1 MATSSM
7 PSLPAVSGTDPS
19 RCILDSFRIA
29 IAKRM
34 SDALPP
40 LSLEQAYTGVD
51 YGKKGV
57 DFTVALPRFR
67 LPGKL
72 DDLAQK
78 VINQFQPD
86 EWVASI
92 THDKAFLH
100 FQVNTHSMIRETLTQ
115 IHSETYKTTSGKP
128 EYGSNESGKGKRVI
142 IEYSSPN
149 IAKSFHVGHLRSTI
163 IGAFLSNL
171 YKACG
176 WDVISMNYLGDWGT
190 QFGMIATGFEKYG
203 SQEELEQDA
212 IKHLFDV
219 YVKVNRDAENDP
231 NVKVEAAKWFRRME
245 DRDESALKNWRVW
258 RELSIRKYEQEYDR
272 LNVKF
277 DHYMGESQV
286 GQEWMDKAIK
296 RLDEMGLIS
305 EVDGAKLVD
314 LEKWKMG
321 KAVIRKK
328 DGTSIYLT
336 RDIGG
341 AIERYEKYKFDKMI
355 YVVSSQQD
363 LHLSQFFKVLEL
375 MDFPWASSLLHIN
388 YGLVQGMSTRK
399 GTVVFLDQIIKEAA
413 QVMHDQMQKNE
424 EKYKAVEDPE
434 TTSREIGITGV
445 KIQDMAAKR
454 INNYTFNWDRM
465 KSFEG
470 DTGPYLQYAHVRL
483 ASIGRKNPH
492 LLPLPPPSDI
502 DVTTLTESAQAREIV
517 FLLGSYPDV
526 VKTALKTHEPS
537 GVVTFSFRLSHAI
550 SSAWETVVVK
560 GEEDIVKARARM
572 WMYDSAREVLAAAMR
587 LLSIRP
593 IERIMKKREKVDFHL
608 SILVSPQ
615 SKVSSTILL
624 QNLLDT
630 GSYIGSTE

>member
-1 MATSSM
+1 MATTSSM
-7 PSLPAVSGTDPS
+7 PALPAVTGTDPS
-19 RCILDSFRIA
+19 RCVLDSFRIA
-29 IAKRM
+29 IAKRV
-34 SDALPP
+34 SDALSP
-40 LSLEQAYTGVD
+40 LTLEQAYGGVD

-67 LPGKL
+67 LPGKV
-72 DDLAQK
+72 DDIAQK
-78 VINQFQPD
+78 VVGQFQSD
-86 EWVASI
+86 EWVESI

-100 FQVNTHSMIRETLTQ
+100 FQVNTQSMIREVLTQ
-115 IHSETYKTTSGKP
+115 IHAETHASTSGKP
-128 EYGSNESGKGKRVI
+128 EYGSNDSGKGKRII

-163 IGAFLSNL
+163 IGAFLANL

-176 WDVISMNYLGDWGT
+176 WEVVSMNYLGDWGT

-203 SQEELEQDA
+203 SREELEKDA

-219 YVKVNRDAENDP
+219 YVKVNRDADADP
-231 NVKVEAAKWFRRME
+231 NVKVEAAKWFKRME
-245 DRDESALKNWRVW
+245 DGDEDALKNWRVW
-258 RELSIRKYEQEYDR
+258 RQLSVRKYEEQYDR

-277 DHYMGESQV
+277 DVYTGESQV
-286 GQEWMDKAIK
+286 GKEWMDKAVE
-296 RLDEMGLIS
+296 RLNEMGLIS
-305 EVDGAKLVD
+305 DVDGAKLVD

-321 KAVIRKK
+321 KAVLRKK

-375 MDFPWASSLLHIN
+375 MDFPWASSLQHVN

-492 LLPLPPPSDI
+492 LLPLPPPSQIDI
-502 DVTTLTESAQAREIV
+502 GTLAQSAQAREIA

-560 GEEDIVKARARM
+560 GEEDLDKARARM
-572 WMYDSAREVLAAAMR
+572 WLYDSAREVLAAAMR
-587 LLSIRP
+587 LLSVRP
-593 IERIMKKREKVDFHL
+593 LERM
-608 SILVSPQ
+608 
-615 SKVSSTILL
+615 
-624 QNLLDT
+624 
-630 GSYIGSTE
+630 

>member
-1 MATSSM
+1 M
-7 PSLPAVSGTDPS
+7 SLPPLPEVSGTDPS

-29 IAKRM
+29 IAKQI

-40 LSLEQAYTGVD
+40 LTLEQAYTGVD

-67 LPGKL
+67 LPGKV
-72 DDLAQK
+72 DELAQK
-78 VINQFQPD
+78 VVSQFQRN
-86 EWVASI
+86 EWVESI

-100 FQVNTHSMIRETLTQ
+100 FQVNTQNMIREVLTQ
-115 IHSETYKTTSGKP
+115 VTAQTSGTTSGQP
-128 EYGSNESGKGKRVI
+128 EYGSNELGKGKRVV

-163 IGAFLSNL
+163 IGAFLANL

-176 WDVISMNYLGDWGT
+176 WDVITLNYLGDWGT

-203 SQEELEQDA
+203 SQEELEKDA

-219 YVKVNRDAENDP
+219 YVKVNRDAEADP
-231 NVKVEAAKWFRRME
+231 NVKVEAAKWFKRME

-258 RELSIRKYEQEYDR
+258 RELSIRKYEGEYER

-277 DHYMGESQV
+277 DHYTGESQV
-286 GQEWMDKAIK
+286 GQEWMDKAVD
-296 RLDEMGLIS
+296 RLSEMGLIS
-305 EVDGAKLVD
+305 DVDGAKLVD

-336 RDIGG
+336 RDIAA
-341 AIERYEKYKFDKMI
+341 AIERYEKFKFDKMI

-363 LHLSQFFKVLEL
+363 LHLSQFFKILEL
-375 MDFPWASSLLHIN
+375 MKFPWASSLLHIN

-399 GTVVFLDQIIKEAA
+399 GTVVFLNEIIREAA

-454 INNYTFNWDRM
+454 VNNYTFSWDRM
-465 KSFEG
+465 RSFEG

-492 LLPLPPPSDI
+492 VLPLPPPSEI
-502 DVTTLTESAQAREIV
+502 DVETLTQSAQARDIV

-526 VKTALKTHEPS
+526 VTTALKTHEPS
-537 GVVTFSFRLSHAI
+537 GIVTYSFRLSHAI

-572 WMYDSAREVLAAAMR
+572 WMYESAREVLAAAMR

-593 IERIMKKREKVDFHL
+593 LERM
-608 SILVSPQ
+608 
-615 SKVSSTILL
+615 
-624 QNLLDT
+624 
-630 GSYIGSTE
+630 